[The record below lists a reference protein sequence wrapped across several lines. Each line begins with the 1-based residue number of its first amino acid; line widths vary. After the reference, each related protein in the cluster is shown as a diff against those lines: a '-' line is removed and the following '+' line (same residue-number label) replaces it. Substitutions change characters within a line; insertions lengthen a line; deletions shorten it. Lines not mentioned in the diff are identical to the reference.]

1 MQLSRLKISL
11 FICSALFSSS
21 AWANESVNLQLRWH
35 HQFQFAGYYA
45 ALEKGY
51 YANAG
56 LDVSITEGSPEHE
69 VINEVLEQHAQYGV
83 TNSDLLYRRLQ
94 GLPLVALAAMFQHS
108 PSVLLTRKDISS
120 PSDLI
125 GKHVMM
131 VEKKGDADF
140 LAMFLNAGI
149 NKELILLQP
158 MSFDLQDFI
167 SGKTD
172 AFHSYLTDQPY
183 YLKQHAIPYNV
194 INPRNYGVDF
204 YGDILF
210 TTEDEIKHHPDRVKA
225 FRQASIDGWNYAL
238 AHPNE
243 IIDLLIN
250 KYHVEK
256 SRSHLE
262 FEAETMRPLIISE
275 LIEIGHMNPARW
287 EAMAETFAKVGMIDR
302 ATIHERLDDFI
313 YDSDIKFDKGKLRDY
328 LGIAFIAA
336 CVLSFVF
343 LLLIIAYKSVR
354 LENLRRRKIARVL
367 LRQSN
372 DLALHNQILKAM
384 GSNTMSLQKL
394 QSLLTELAIGIEV
407 QYSSMI
413 CSILLLDNATGKLL
427 LGSAPSLPE
436 YYNQV
441 IESIVIGDEV
451 GSCGSAAFRGER
463 VIVEDILNHPH
474 WQKFSE
480 LAHLANLRSC
490 WSQPIKNSHDQVL
503 GIISI
508 YRRYISK
515 PLPTELVLIEQYANL
530 VMLMIERYHSDTKI
544 QKLAFYDP
552 LTDLPNRRLLYD
564 RLCQGIEQGRRENK
578 RMALLMMDLDR
589 FKAVN
594 DNLGHAAGD
603 ELLVQVARR
612 IQNRLREVDTVAR
625 LGGDEFIVLLR
636 DISQIDDAA
645 RVADTIVADL
655 SLPFVLTQSDNVQIG
670 ASIGISLY
678 PEHGENPELL
688 IDHADTALYHA
699 KDAGRGC
706 FAYFSQDLTRAVR
719 ERIELENRL
728 RRAIENQE
736 LCLYYQAQ
744 VDILSGE
751 IIGAEALVRWLDP
764 DKGLIMPDEFIPL
777 AEETGLIEK
786 MGEWVV
792 YEACYQG
799 KKWLDKG
806 ITNLTLAVNVS
817 PVQFRRT
824 DLNKLVTSA
833 LQRTGFPANCLELEL
848 SESGLMENQEKVLTI
863 LTNLREQGVKLAID
877 DFGTGYS
884 SLAYLKCFPV
894 NALKIDKSFIDD
906 IPELKDDREITA
918 TIIAMGKILGF
929 KVLAEGVETQAQLD
943 FLKEKGCDV
952 YQGYIKSKPL
962 PADEF
967 LKLLRENNKND

>member
-1 MQLSRLKISL
+1 MMI
-11 FICSALFSSS
+11 
-21 AWANESVNLQLRWH
+21 
-35 HQFQFAGYYA
+35 
-45 ALEKGY
+45 EK
-51 YANAG
+51 
-56 LDVSITEGSPEHE
+56 
-69 VINEVLEQHAQYGV
+69 
-83 TNSDLLYRRLQ
+83 
-94 GLPLVALAAMFQHS
+94 M
-108 PSVLLTRKDISS
+108 
-120 PSDLI
+120 
-125 GKHVMM
+125 
-131 VEKKGDADF
+131 GDADF

-149 NKELILLQP
+149 NKELMLLQP

-183 YLKQHAIPYNV
+183 YLKQHAIPFNV

-262 FEAETMRPLIISE
+262 FEAETMRPLVISE

-336 CVLSFVF
+336 CFLSFVF
-343 LLLIIAYKSVR
+343 LLLIVAYKSVR

-427 LGSAPSLPE
+427 LGSAPSLPA
-436 YYNQV
+436 YYTQV

-463 VIVEDILNHPH
+463 VIVEDILNHPN

-480 LAHLANLRSC
+480 LTHLANLRSY

-508 YRRYISK
+508 YKHYVST

-544 QKLAFYDP
+544 QKL
-552 LTDLPNRRLLYD
+552 N
-564 RLCQGIEQGRRENK
+564 
-578 RMALLMMDLDR
+578 
-589 FKAVN
+589 
-594 DNLGHAAGD
+594 
-603 ELLVQVARR
+603 
-612 IQNRLREVDTVAR
+612 
-625 LGGDEFIVLLR
+625 
-636 DISQIDDAA
+636 S
-645 RVADTIVADL
+645 
-655 SLPFVLTQSDNVQIG
+655 
-670 ASIGISLY
+670 
-678 PEHGENPELL
+678 
-688 IDHADTALYHA
+688 
-699 KDAGRGC
+699 
-706 FAYFSQDLTRAVR
+706 
-719 ERIELENRL
+719 
-728 RRAIENQE
+728 
-736 LCLYYQAQ
+736 
-744 VDILSGE
+744 
-751 IIGAEALVRWLDP
+751 
-764 DKGLIMPDEFIPL
+764 
-777 AEETGLIEK
+777 EK
-786 MGEWVV
+786 MK
-792 YEACYQG
+792 YRQM
-799 KKWLDKG
+799 
-806 ITNLTLAVNVS
+806 I
-817 PVQFRRT
+817 
-824 DLNKLVTSA
+824 
-833 LQRTGFPANCLELEL
+833 
-848 SESGLMENQEKVLTI
+848 
-863 LTNLREQGVKLAID
+863 
-877 DFGTGYS
+877 
-884 SLAYLKCFPV
+884 
-894 NALKIDKSFIDD
+894 
-906 IPELKDDREITA
+906 
-918 TIIAMGKILGF
+918 
-929 KVLAEGVETQAQLD
+929 
-943 FLKEKGCDV
+943 
-952 YQGYIKSKPL
+952 
-962 PADEF
+962 
-967 LKLLRENNKND
+967 